1 MQNDE
6 IEKKKLKTNLG
17 KISNFQKKRLAKNT
31 KVFFKKK
38 T

>member
-6 IEKKKLKTNLG
+6 IEKKNKKNLG
-17 KISNFQKKRLAKNT
+17 KKSNFQKKHLAKNT
-31 KVFFKKK
+31 KVQKI